1 MTEFATSAD
10 GTRIAYDRLGSGA
23 IAIILVGSAMNYRAF
38 DPTTA
43 HIATLLADQ
52 GFSVINY
59 DRRGRDESGD
69 AAEYAVERE
78 VDDIAALLDVLG
90 GPAALYGNSSGGALA
105 LWAAAAPGVGE
116 RITRLALFEVPLT
129 LEGEGDD
136 GVELRTITELVA
148 EGDREAVVG
157 YFMRHMPPQ
166 WLEAAKSSSAWP
178 DMLAIAHTLAYD
190 VAVLDKADHA
200 PWAEQWASIT
210 QPVIALVGAETQ
222 PIFPPVAAALAEALP
237 HARSVEIDAANHS
250 VRPEVMAAILGGF
263 LTGHEELAAFAEYP
277 DEPRQQV

>member
-1 MTEFATSAD
+1 MTEFVTSAD
-10 GTRIAYDRLGSGA
+10 GTRIAYDRFGSGA
-23 IAIILVGSAMNYRAF
+23 LAIILVGSAMNYRAF
-38 DPTTA
+38 DPTTVQ
-43 HIATLLADQ
+43 IATLLADQ

-59 DRRGRDESGD
+59 DRRGRGESGD
-69 AAEYAVERE
+69 APDYAVERE

-90 GPAALYGNSSGGALA
+90 TSAALYGNSSGGALA
-105 LWAAAAPGVGE
+105 LWAAAAPGVKE
-116 RITRLALFEVPLT
+116 RITGLALFEVPLT

-136 GVELRTITELVA
+136 GVELRTINELVA
-148 EGDREAVVG
+148 SGDRGAVVE

-166 WLEAAKSSSAWP
+166 WLEGAKASAAWP

-190 VAVLDKADHA
+190 VAVLEKADHA

-210 QPVIALVGAETQ
+210 QPVIALVGAQTQ

-250 VRPEVMAAILGGF
+250 VRPEVMAALLGGF
-263 LTGHEELAAFAEYP
+263 LTGHEELATFSEYP
-277 DEPRQQV
+277 DEPEQQV